1 MRIAICDDNM
11 ECLEALK
18 SGLHQKQSEN
28 DIIETFH
35 SGEALLLE
43 YARGNGGFD
52 AVFLDIEMEGM
63 DGIEAANQIRA
74 TDTQVLIIFVTNHT
88 RHMQRSFVCQPFRFL
103 VKPVTAEEL
112 KVVYNEICLKLADAP
127 GTFVFQ
133 ENKVRI
139 RLFCDDIL
147 FFESRGHWM
156 LIHKRDGT
164 IHKIRKTMDSLLE
177 SIDTSRFCRVHRAFV
192 INMNFV
198 YQVGNAELVMYKYE
212 HPIPIGRTYKKEF
225 TDCFLDFDERKF
237 LL

>member
-1 MRIAICDDNM
+1 MRIAICDDNR
-11 ECLEALK
+11 ECLEILER
-18 SGLHQKQSEN
+18 GLHKKQGEN
-28 DIIETFH
+28 DRIETFQ
-35 SGEALLLE
+35 SGEALLSV

-63 DGIEAANQIRA
+63 DGIEVANQIRA

-103 VKPVTAEEL
+103 VKPVTEEAL
-112 KVVYNEICLKLADAP
+112 QTVYKEICIKLSDAP
-127 GTFVFQ
+127 GAFLFH

-147 FFESRGHWM
+147 FFESRGHWV
-156 LIHKRDGT
+156 LIHKKDGGT
-164 IHKIRKTMDSLLE
+164 HKIRKTMDALLE
-177 SIDTSRFCRVHRAFV
+177 SIDKNRFCRVHRAFV

-198 YQVGNAELVMYKYE
+198 YQVGNTELILHGYDKPL
-212 HPIPIGRTYKKEF
+212 PISRMYKKEF
-225 TDCFLDFDERKF
+225 LDSFANFGERKY